1 MKLEIHIPQLD
12 DLNHNVRQLIDTLN
26 DLAVV
31 GINAVKREDKP
42 AATTTRTAIVQGS
55 MLPLG
60 HRHQCHIGD
69 GLSGGLGVSEPASEE
84 KPKRTRKAKAEE
96 PAPAPDNGTGAEV
109 ITYTV
114 GEHGPASDPNGGFE
128 ISQDLRDQIASSV
141 SASQPEQPAAAV
153 EPEPQPEPE
162 ATTLTLADC
171 TALATPLQSAGKL
184 DQAKTWLKEHGA
196 DRLKDLDPSHY
207 GAFITFAKG
216 LLG

>member
-1 MKLEIHIPQLD
+1 MKIEIHIPEIAE
-12 DLNHNVRQLIDTLN
+12 LNINIRQLIDTLN

-31 GINAVKREDKP
+31 GINAVKRAP
-42 AATTTRTAIVQGS
+42 APVIEEAPAPAPVAE
-55 MLPLG
+55 
-60 HRHQCHIGD
+60 
-69 GLSGGLGVSEPASEE
+69 VEPE

-171 TALATPLQSAGKL
+171 TALAAPLQSAGKL
-184 DQAKTWLKEHGA
+184 DEAKAWLKEHGA

-207 GAFITFAKG
+207 GSFIAFAKG

>member
-1 MKLEIHIPQLD
+1 MKIEIHIPEIAE
-12 DLNHNVRQLIDTLN
+12 LNINIRQLIDTLN

-31 GINAVKREDKP
+31 GINAVKRAP
-42 AATTTRTAIVQGS
+42 APVIEEAPAPAPALAPAPVAE
-55 MLPLG
+55 
-60 HRHQCHIGD
+60 
-69 GLSGGLGVSEPASEE
+69 VEPE

-114 GEHGPASDPNGGFE
+114 A
-128 ISQDLRDQIASSV
+128 
-141 SASQPEQPAAAV
+141 
-153 EPEPQPEPE
+153 EPQPEPE
-162 ATTLTLADC
+162 AAQTVAEPEPQQPVAALTLADC
-171 TALATPLQSAGKL
+171 TALAAPLQSAGKL
-184 DQAKTWLKEHGA
+184 DEAKAWLKEHGA

>member
-1 MKLEIHIPQLD
+1 MKIEIHIPEIAE
-12 DLNHNVRQLIDTLN
+12 LNINIRQLIDTLN

-31 GINAVKREDKP
+31 GINAAKRAP
-42 AATTTRTAIVQGS
+42 APFIEEAPAPAPVAE
-55 MLPLG
+55 
-60 HRHQCHIGD
+60 
-69 GLSGGLGVSEPASEE
+69 VEPE

-114 GEHGPASDPNGGFE
+114 A
-128 ISQDLRDQIASSV
+128 
-141 SASQPEQPAAAV
+141 
-153 EPEPQPEPE
+153 EPQPEPE
-162 ATTLTLADC
+162 AAQTVAEPEPEQPVAALILADC
-171 TALATPLQSAGKL
+171 TALAAPLQSAGKL
-184 DQAKTWLKEHGA
+184 DEAKAWLKQHGA

>member
-1 MKLEIHIPQLD
+1 MKIEIHIPEIAE
-12 DLNHNVRQLIDTLN
+12 LNINIRQLIDTLN

-60 HRHQCHIGD
+60 HRHQCHNGD

-114 GEHGPASDPNGGFE
+114 A
-128 ISQDLRDQIASSV
+128 
-141 SASQPEQPAAAV
+141 
-153 EPEPQPEPE
+153 EPQPEPE
-162 ATTLTLADC
+162 AAQTVAEPEPEQPVADLTLADC
-171 TALATPLQSAGKL
+171 TALAAPLQSAGKL
-184 DQAKTWLKEHGA
+184 DEAKAWLKKHGA

-216 LLG
+216 ILG